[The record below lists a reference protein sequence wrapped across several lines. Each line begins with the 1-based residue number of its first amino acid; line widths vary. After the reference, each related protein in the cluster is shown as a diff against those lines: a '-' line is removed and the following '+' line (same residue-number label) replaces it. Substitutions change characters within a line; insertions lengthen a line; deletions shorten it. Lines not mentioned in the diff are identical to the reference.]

1 MRRLALSILFLAAF
15 GASSSARADGR
26 PRKPR
31 PRAGVKIVNVGGP
44 LDGFDHPRY
53 ARPDFRHVDLRRG
66 KHTVV
71 ADVNTVDLH
80 AVFGDSVRV
89 LRASNVPFSSVP
101 GGWVKPSKFV
111 RQAEEL
117 GVERIIATTG
127 KLGRKPLKQAL
138 RRRGWSVDVRR
149 VARQGSPEPWYVITG
164 RPPAGTAETQPAT
177 TP

>member
-1 MRRLALSILFLAAF
+1 MRTRVLSIAVLGLLLQATWAQ
-15 GASSSARADGR
+15 ADGR

-66 KHTVV
+66 KNTVV

-89 LRASNVPFSSVP
+89 LRASNVPFTSVP

-149 VARQGSPEPWYVITG
+149 VARQGSSEPWYVITG
-164 RPPAGTAETQPAT
+164 RPPAKGAAPPSAQP
-177 TP
+177 